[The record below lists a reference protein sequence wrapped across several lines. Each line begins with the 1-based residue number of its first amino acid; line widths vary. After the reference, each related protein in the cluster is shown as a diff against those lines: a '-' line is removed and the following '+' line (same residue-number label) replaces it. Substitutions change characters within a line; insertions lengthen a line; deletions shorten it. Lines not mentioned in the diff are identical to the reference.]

1 MVKSPQ
7 QPQGTSLCGFY
18 VCEFIREL
26 TTERRSI
33 GMRELREWLEPERR
47 VRGIQEELAG
57 FIMKEDLN
65 EKGEHYVS
73 DEELYM

>member
-7 QPQGTSLCGFY
+7 QPQGTSLYGFY

-33 GMRELREWLEPERR
+33 DMRNLREWLEPERR

-57 FIMKEDLN
+57 FIMKEVLN